1 MPTLN
6 KRIVAKIK
14 DCEEQLEMLGKP
26 IVDRH
31 RAFVKLVHSFAH
43 DYNKAIKEGVSL
55 KTAQNERMNGL

>member
-14 DCEEQLEMLGKP
+14 DSEDLLDKLGEP

-31 RAFVKLVHSFAH
+31 RAFVRLVHSFAQ
-43 DYNKAIKEGVSL
+43 DYTKAIKEGVSL
-55 KTAQNERMNGL
+55 KTDPNERNSL